1 MTTVTPFLWYDA
13 DLAEP
18 LAYYASVFPSM
29 EVIERTEGPEGTVFS
44 AVIELFGQRL
54 MLLNGGPA
62 HVGFKESFSL
72 MVLVS
77 TQSEIDDLWSSLT
90 ADGGEE
96 SRCGWLKDRYGL
108 SWQIVP
114 DRLGDLIGGG
124 DPRRA
129 KQALDAMLGMDKLSI
144 DELEAATIAE

>member
-18 LAYYASVFPSM
+18 IAYYASVFPSM
-29 EVIERTEGPEGTVFS
+29 DVLERSEGPEGAIFS
-44 AVIELFGQRL
+44 ATIELFGERL
-54 MLLNGGPA
+54 MLLNGGPMHA
-62 HVGFKESFSL
+62 GFQESFSL
-72 MVLVS
+72 LVAVE
-77 TQSEIDDLWSSLT
+77 TQREIDDLWSRFT

-96 SRCGWLKDRYGL
+96 GRCGWLKDRYGL

-114 DRLGDLIGGG
+114 DRLGALIGGP

-129 KQALDAMLGMDKLSI
+129 KQALDAMLGMGKLSI
-144 DELEAATIAE
+144 DELQAAYER

>member
-1 MTTVTPFLWYDA
+1 MTTVTPFLWYNA

-18 LAYYASVFPSM
+18 IAYYASVFPSM
-29 EVIERTEGPEGTVFS
+29 DVLERSGGPDGAIFS
-44 AVIELFGQRL
+44 ATIELFGQRL

-62 HVGFKESFSL
+62 HAGFQESFSL
-72 MVLVS
+72 LVAVE
-77 TQSEIDDLWSSLT
+77 TQREIDDLWLALT

-96 SRCGWLKDRYGL
+96 GRCGWLKDSYGL

-114 DRLGDLIGGG
+114 DRLGALIGGP

-129 KQALDAMLGMDKLSI
+129 KQALDAMLGMRKLFI
-144 DELEAATIAE
+144 DELQAAYER